1 MSDYYVNVT
10 MPKELAEWWAGYD
23 IDDVAVDK
31 LMYDTREA
39 CRKALP
45 NTPIRPRQNISRG

>member
-23 IDDVAVDK
+23 MDDVAVDK